1 MKEYGVAIINDIA
14 AGEMDHRMFQ
24 TVAIGS
30 TLYNDA
36 HAGNSPKYAERTVL
50 R

>member
-24 TVAIGS
+24 TVADLGVPYIMMHMQG
-30 TLYNDA
+30 TPQN
-36 HAGNSPKYAERTVL
+36 
-50 R
+50 